1 MFIQNKYHKWYMAII
16 EVAKQRTDELD
27 YSELHHIIPR
37 SLGGL
42 DNDYNLVRLT
52 AREHFICH
60 FLLTKFTTGQ
70 NYHKMVYACQGMR
83 RARNYQNRYI
93 NSRLYEIVKREGARI
108 QSERF
113 LGKKLSEEHKANISA
128 GQKGRISSS
137 ETIEKRRLAN
147 TGLKRT
153 EEQKLRMSQKQKEL
167 SRLVTPE
174 QRAERAA
181 KASAKLKGK
190 NKGPKSNEHRA
201 KLSEA
206 LIGKTKGVAKSEET
220 KQKMS
225 KPKSEEHKKAM
236 SEAKKLWH
244 ATRKANLNL
253 ST

>member
-1 MFIQNKYHKWYMAII
+1 MDII
-16 EVAKQRTDELD
+16 ELAKQRTNELD

-37 SLGGL
+37 SLGGV
-42 DNDYNLVRLT
+42 DNDHNLVRLT
-52 AREHFICH
+52 AREHFVCH

-70 NYHKMVYACQGMR
+70 HYQKMVYACQGMR
-83 RARNYQNRYI
+83 RARNYQDRYI
-93 NSRLYEIVKREGARI
+93 NSRLHEIVKREGARI

-113 LGKKLSEEHKANISA
+113 LGKKLSKEHKANISV
-128 GQKGRISSS
+128 GLTGRVDSE
-137 ETIEKRRLAN
+137 ETIKKRSESN
-147 TGLKRT
+147 TGKKRT

-167 SRLVTPE
+167 AALVTSE

-190 NKGPKSNEHRA
+190 STGPKSDEHKA
-201 KLSEA
+201 KLSKA
-206 LIGKTKGVAKSEET
+206 LIGKTKGIAKSEET
-220 KQKMS
+220 KQKMR

-253 ST
+253 LT